1 MTDICLSPIEYD
13 QTQIEGIL
21 TEFTECTSDKVQ
33 RKFKE
38 IKYVGHG
45 AYGKVVQTE
54 IDGEMLAVKY
64 SNNDR
69 HGICGI
75 RDIDML
81 RRIQHPNAV
90 HSPYIISRMI
100 EDENED
106 TEPFIGSIFPLAE
119 SNLHDY
125 ILRSNP
131 SYDTRERFAYE
142 IMSVI
147 NFLHEN
153 GLIYSDLKPENI
165 LIKNGSVLLSDFGT
179 THPKRIN
186 VWNSCTYFSADPY
199 KLYDYF
205 DYKPENIPADLRQYY
220 TTPTTNYQ
228 QELWSLGATL
238 FYLFSGKYI
247 IGYPVDK
254 PEMEIRGV
262 KRWAGYFLERMNTFL
277 RNRDAIIRKYI
288 PERWV
293 PLISRCF
300 GTERNFKLNTLGYLL
315 VSGVLLYPKR
325 PKKITKNLPIVLTL
339 FRDLNKKFRHPP
351 EIAYLAM
358 DIAFR
363 IMERSE
369 KYFSL
374 KKIDYSLAIYLIANK
389 YFENT
394 TVDVEDFNNLIIT
407 ATGSK
412 TFSINK
418 VKKSEFKVIF
428 KLDGMI
434 GNELISDHLP
444 SKLHEIG
451 LDWIIANTEDIL
463 RLSPRD
469 IAAKIRQSSLH

>member
-1 MTDICLSPIEYD
+1 MTEICLSSIEYD
-13 QTQIEGIL
+13 QTPIEGIL
-21 TEFTECTSDKVQ
+21 SDFTEFTSDKIQ

-38 IKYVGHG
+38 IKYVGRG
-45 AYGKVVQTE
+45 AYGKVIQTD
-54 IDGEMLAVKY
+54 IDGEMFAVKY

-106 TEPFIGSIFPLAE
+106 TEPFIGSILPLAD

-125 ILRSNP
+125 ILQSNP
-131 SYDTRERFAYE
+131 DYETRERFAYE

-153 GLIYSDLKPENI
+153 ALIYSDLKPENI
-165 LIKNGSVLLSDFGT
+165 LIKNGSVLLTDFGT
-179 THPKRIN
+179 THPEKIN

-199 KLYDYF
+199 KLFDYF
-205 DYKPENIPADLRQYY
+205 DYNPKNIPEDLRDYY

-228 QELWSLGATL
+228 QEMWSLGTTL
-238 FYLFSGKYI
+238 FYLFSGKYV
-247 IGYPVDK
+247 IGYPIDE
-254 PEMEIRGV
+254 PEMAIRGV
-262 KRWAGYFLERMNTFL
+262 KRWAGYFLQRMNIFL

-300 GTERNFKLNTLGYLL
+300 GNKRDFKLNSLGYLF
-315 VSGVLLYPKR
+315 VSGMVLYPKR
-325 PKKITKNLPIVLTL
+325 PKKITKNLVSILNL
-339 FRDLNKKFRHPP
+339 FRDLNKKLEHPP
-351 EIAYLAM
+351 AIAYLAM

-363 IMERSE
+363 VSERSE

-374 KKIDYSLAIYLIANK
+374 KKIGYSLAIYLIANK
-389 YFENT
+389 YFEST
-394 TVDVEDFNNLIIT
+394 TVDVEEFDTLIIA

-412 TFSINK
+412 TLSINAIK
-418 VKKSEFKVIF
+418 RSEFKVIF
-428 KLDGMI
+428 KLNGI
-434 GNELISDHLP
+434 VGNELVSDHLP
-444 SKLHEIG
+444 SEFHQIG
-451 LDWIIANTEDIL
+451 LDWIIANMEDIL

-469 IAAKIRQSSLH
+469 IAAKILQSSLR